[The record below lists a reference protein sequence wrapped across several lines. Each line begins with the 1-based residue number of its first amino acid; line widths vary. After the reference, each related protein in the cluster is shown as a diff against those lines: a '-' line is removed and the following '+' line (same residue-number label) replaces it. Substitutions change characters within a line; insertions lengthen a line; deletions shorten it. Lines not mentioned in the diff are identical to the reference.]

1 MSSNRINITDLDFD
15 TIKNNLK
22 EFLRNQTVFSDYNF
36 EGSSLNVLLDILAYN
51 THYNAYYMNMV
62 ANEAFLDSAI
72 LRNSVV
78 SHAKSL
84 GYIPASKKAATAII
98 DITLTPTQNNS
109 SSSLTLNRGTSFRSN
124 LIDNSVYNFVTLE
137 DVIVNKANDAF
148 TFLNL
153 EIRQGNLV
161 NYVYT
166 YNVDSNPKGIFVIPD
181 ENVDTSTLKVTVQE
195 SISNVYTEI
204 YTLASDILEV
214 NQNSL
219 VYYLQEGINGKYEIY
234 FGNGTV
240 GKAINDGSIITLNY
254 LITDGEIGNDINKFT
269 LSSKFNNISFYTIN
283 NVRMSSGGVEK
294 ETIDSIKL
302 NSISQYTTQNRLVTA
317 KDYEYYLLKNYPY
330 VDSIS
335 VWGGEEQDPPVY
347 GKVFVSM
354 KPKNNYYIPT
364 SEKERIINEI
374 LLPKSMVTTEIE
386 IIDPEYLYLKIHNI
400 VKYLTNKLS
409 LNLNQ
414 LNSLCVAATLNYAQ
428 NNLNQFNSIFITSKL
443 QQQLNEIDLQSI
455 VGTETSIRL
464 EKRIVPELNVSTTY
478 EINFNLPLYRG
489 TTLNRL
495 SSSEFVMYDNSGVLR
510 NAIIEEV
517 PESYTGISEIKINS
531 SGYNYTSTPRV
542 TITGDGY
549 GATAIA
555 KIVNRKLENITITNR
570 GINYT
575 KAIVT
580 ISGGGGYGATAT
592 AILNAKF
599 GTLRAVYFNKNAER
613 QIINN
618 NVGVIDYEQGKI
630 SIFDLNIQK
639 INTFDNIL
647 RIDVKSEES
656 MISSTKNTLL
666 VIDETDPSS
675 IVNEF
680 IT

>member
-409 LNLNQ
+409 LNLDQ

>member
-22 EFLRNQTVFSDYNF
+22 EFLRSQTVFSDYNF
-36 EGSSLNVLLDILAYN
+36 EGSSLNILLDILAYN

-62 ANEAFLDSAI
+62 ANESFLDSAI
-72 LRNSVV
+72 MRNSVV

-84 GYIPASKKAATAII
+84 GYTPTSRKAATAII
-98 DITLTPTQNNS
+98 DITLTPSQNNS
-109 SSSLTLNRGTSFRSN
+109 TSSLTLSRGTSFRSN
-124 LIDNSVYNFVTLE
+124 LIDNTVYNFVTLE
-137 DVIVNKANDAF
+137 DVIVNKANGAF

-153 EIRQGNLV
+153 EISQGNLV

-166 YNVDSNPKGIFVIPD
+166 YNVDNNPKGIFVIPD
-181 ENVDTSTLKVTVQE
+181 ENVDTSSLKVTVQE

-214 NQNSL
+214 DQNSL

-234 FGNGTV
+234 FGNGSV
-240 GKAINDGSIITLNY
+240 GKAINDGSIVSLNY
-254 LITDGEIGNDINKFT
+254 LVTDGEIGNDINKFT
-269 LSSKFNNISFYTIN
+269 LSSKFNDISFYNITNI
-283 NVRMSSGGVEK
+283 RSSSGGVEK

-302 NSISQYTTQNRLVTA
+302 NAISQYTTQNRLVTA

-335 VWGGEEQDPPVY
+335 IWGGEEQDPPVY

-354 KPKNNYYIPT
+354 KPKNNYYIPS

-374 LLPKSMVTTEIE
+374 LTPKSMVTTEIQ
-386 IIDPEYLYLKIHNI
+386 IVDPEYLYLKLHNI
-400 VKYLTNKLS
+400 VKYLPNKTS
-409 LNLNQ
+409 LTLDQ
-414 LNSLCVAATLNYAQ
+414 LNSLCVSATLNYAQ
-428 NNLNQFNSIFITSKL
+428 NNLNRFNSIFITSKL

-455 VGTETSIRL
+455 IGTETNIRL
-464 EKRIVPELNVSTTY
+464 EKRIVPELNVSKTY
-478 EINFNLPLYRG
+478 EVNFNLPLYRG
-489 TTLNRL
+489 TILNRL
-495 SSSEFVMYDNSGVLR
+495 SSSEIVVYDNFGILR

-517 PESYTGISEIKINS
+517 PESYTGISEIKVIET
-531 SGYNYTSTPRV
+531 GYNYTTTPTV

-555 KIVNRKLENITITNR
+555 KIVNQKLESIIVTNR

-575 KAIVT
+575 KAVVT
-580 ISGGGGYGATAT
+580 ISGGNGYGATAT

-599 GTLRAVYFNKNAER
+599 GTLRIVYFNENAER
-613 QIINN
+613 QIINDN
-618 NVGVIDYEQGKI
+618 LGTIDYNQGKI
-630 SIFDLNIQK
+630 IIYDLNIQG
-639 INTFDNIL
+639 INTFDQIL
-647 RIDVKSEES
+647 RFDVKSEES
-656 MISSTKNTLL
+656 MISSTQNVLL